1 MRWRRLVVREQG
13 GGEKGGAVS
22 GRGVER
28 MATFVNKVA
37 SLSFLKYTATVERS
51 CSRGNFL

>member
-37 SLSFLKYTATVERS
+37 SLSFLKYTATVVVQ
-51 CSRGNFL
+51 FLCC